1 MGKKK
6 EKEKKKA
13 RSRKTFFPLTPTT
26 CSVAGEIKN
35 NSPCCFVI
43 KQEQRFI
50 FFPQILF
57 FLFFFFFIAVVILPA
72 CRPIAGQ
79 QDFRGEGSCGGQS
92 HFKGKAS
99 PFLPPSPSL
108 PRSPGCVP
116 YITPSVPG
124 CELRRLVSILHRRAH
139 RRNAACLPICFCL
152 RISLFLFICLFVFFG
167 LPSILK
173 KKHGQ
178 SPSMRG
184 ETMLW
189 KGVFG

>member
-1 MGKKK
+1 MEKKGKRK
-6 EKEKKKA
+6 EKG
-13 RSRKTFFPLTPTT
+13 SFPQTFFPLTPTT
-26 CSVAGEIKN
+26 CSVAGEMKN
-35 NSPCCFVI
+35 YSPCCFVV

-50 FFPQILF
+50 FFPQTLF
-57 FLFFFFFIAVVILPA
+57 PLFFFIAVVILPTR
-72 CRPIAGQ
+72 RPIAGQ

-124 CELRRLVSILHRRAH
+124 CELRRLVSILHHRAH

-152 RISLFLFICLFVFFG
+152 ESLSFFLFVCLFFLDC
-167 LPSILK
+167 LPS
-173 KKHGQ
+173 
-178 SPSMRG
+178 
-184 ETMLW
+184 
-189 KGVFG
+189 